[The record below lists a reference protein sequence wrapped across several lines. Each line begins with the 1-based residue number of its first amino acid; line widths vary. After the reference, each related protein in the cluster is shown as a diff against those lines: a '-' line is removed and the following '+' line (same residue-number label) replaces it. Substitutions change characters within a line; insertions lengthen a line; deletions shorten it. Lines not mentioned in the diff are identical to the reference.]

1 MNADRRKKLNAL
13 QDLLQQTGL
22 SAAMDNLK
30 AIRDALEGVR
40 DEEQEAF
47 DNLPEGLQSAE
58 RGQDMEAA
66 IEALTEAFETLEGLI
81 DGFDF
86 DLIDEAFSK
95 IEDAKGMQA

>member
-22 SAAMDNLK
+22 STAMDNLK
-30 AIRDALEGVR
+30 AIRDDLEGVR

-58 RGQDMEAA
+58 RGQDMEAT

>member
-30 AIRDALEGVR
+30 AIRDDLEGVR

-58 RGQDMEAA
+58 RGQGMEAA

>member
-1 MNADRRKKLNAL
+1 MNADRRKKLNGL

-30 AIRDALEGVR
+30 TIRDDLEGVR
-40 DEEQEAF
+40 DEEQDAF
-47 DNLPEGLQSAE
+47 DNLPEGLQAAE

>member
-1 MNADRRKKLNAL
+1 MNKERRARLNGL

-30 AIRDALEGVR
+30 TIRDDLEGVR
-40 DEEQEAF
+40 DEEQDAF
-47 DNLPEGLQSAE
+47 DNLPEGLQAAE

-95 IEDAKGMQA
+95 IEDAKGQA

>member
-30 AIRDALEGVR
+30 AIRDDLEGVR

-58 RGQDMEAA
+58 RGQDMEAV

-95 IEDAKGMQA
+95 IEDAKGQA